1 MQCIQLFLAMVS
13 MTDDQFQA
21 LLNRM
26 GPAVPMRPPTGMNRG
41 YEKTMNPRYMKLHD
55 FDGNASSWGDWA
67 FGFRRAVRST
77 SVEAYHIMDD
87 VEKVPTELDE
97 KDPGGHR
104 PAVDVDVDKLSA
116 ELHDILC
123 QCVSGEAMAIV
134 RSVDDFQG
142 FKAWQK
148 LHRKYNPRTMA
159 RAIRM
164 MGEVANPQ
172 HVKDV
177 KDVEMALNRWEGK
190 VKTLHKEFGEEV
202 GETMRIAIMTSMLP
216 TVIQDYIYTNITEK
230 TAFADILEKV
240 RSWVSNRVAMTGGPT
255 PMDIGEVEDWGE
267 AEHDDGDVMAVGAW
281 TKCHRCEGW
290 GHMQRECPT
299 QSKGKGKGKDSSM
312 QDGKGGQKG
321 YYGGY
326 SKGGQKGGKGDSKG
340 GKGPK
345 GGGKGYQ
352 GTCWRCGQ
360 LGHKSPECTAPQVNN
375 VQYVHEEMQE
385 AEIGGIWMIGHVE
398 AERWE
403 TVNHKN
409 AKLHG
414 CRNPPGFNIEVHNPF
429 RMLEPDDDE
438 EIEGVDANIFIGHVG
453 DGGRKLSRA
462 SGMRFNVAKVKRP
475 LASAAKVVQAGNR
488 IQMGPRP
495 EDNYI
500 QNLETGEKIA
510 IRVER
515 GTYVFDVEYKDG
527 SEGTITLDSGAGVNV
542 WPEELLPNI
551 PMMAKDP
558 GLRMTAANGT
568 QIENLGTKVVEF
580 RGVEPGFIGQA

>member
-1 MQCIQLFLAMVS
+1 
-13 MTDDQFQA
+13 
-21 LLNRM
+21 
-26 GPAVPMRPPTGMNRG
+26 
-41 YEKTMNPRYMKLHD
+41 
-55 FDGNASSWGDWA
+55 
-67 FGFRRAVRST
+67 
-77 SVEAYHIMDD
+77 
-87 VEKVPTELDE
+87 
-97 KDPGGHR
+97 
-104 PAVDVDVDKLSA
+104 
-116 ELHDILC
+116 
-123 QCVSGEAMAIV
+123 
-134 RSVDDFQG
+134 
-142 FKAWQK
+142 
-148 LHRKYNPRTMA
+148 
-159 RAIRM
+159 
-164 MGEVANPQ
+164 
-172 HVKDV
+172 
-177 KDVEMALNRWEGK
+177 
-190 VKTLHKEFGEEV
+190 
-202 GETMRIAIMTSMLP
+202 
-216 TVIQDYIYTNITEK
+216 
-230 TAFADILEKV
+230 
-240 RSWVSNRVAMTGGPT
+240 
-255 PMDIGEVEDWGE
+255 
-267 AEHDDGDVMAVGAW
+267 
-281 TKCHRCEGW
+281 
-290 GHMQRECPT
+290 
-299 QSKGKGKGKDSSM
+299 
-312 QDGKGGQKG
+312 
-321 YYGGY
+321 
-326 SKGGQKGGKGDSKG
+326 
-340 GKGPK
+340 
-345 GGGKGYQ
+345 
-352 GTCWRCGQ
+352 
-360 LGHKSPECTAPQVNN
+360 
-375 VQYVHEEMQE
+375 
-385 AEIGGIWMIGHVE
+385 MIGHVE

-429 RMLEPDDDE
+429 QMLEPDDDE

-568 QIENLGTKVVEF
+568 LIENLGTKVVEF